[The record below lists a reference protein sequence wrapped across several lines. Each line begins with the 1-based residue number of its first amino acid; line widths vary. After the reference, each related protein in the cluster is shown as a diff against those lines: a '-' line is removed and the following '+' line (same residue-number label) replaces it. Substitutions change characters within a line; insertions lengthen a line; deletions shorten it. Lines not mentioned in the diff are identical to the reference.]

1 MTFLCIAYLDFEGKL
16 IHIIY
21 IYMYTILNVPFGSV
35 LMGCQ
40 NHAVYFNPPVGGPLL
55 PILIKME

>member
-1 MTFLCIAYLDFEGKL
+1 
-16 IHIIY
+16 
-21 IYMYTILNVPFGSV
+21 MYTILNVPFGSV